1 MANASINFKI
11 SIKNGIF
18 IVLHNFF
25 VVVAYNIKF
34 SSRHRRPLSLIY
46 VFFFSFFIR
55 NNTSWFNH
63 QHLKTAVSILIFK
76 HHLSVSLINAELTN
90 NLLKLK

>member
-46 VFFFSFFIR
+46 VFFFLFSFEII
-55 NNTSWFNH
+55 H
-63 QHLKTAVSILIFK
+63 HGLI
-76 HHLSVSLINAELTN
+76 INI
-90 NLLKLK
+90 